1 MTTTSQVFQTLKPV
15 LARNPDLVLMGRSL
29 FLKPVRHMLKG
40 IFIDRSSDKNEFV
53 TIAEVNLILLNQGRW
68 KNARSE
74 RLYGFYVEPGE
85 LSKLKNVPVSDGSI
99 RHHSGIHQNTAE
111 KMRVTWD
118 MRRAIS
124 NHNQNHKKP
133 VQRDD
138 EVRMEVVPWDITKPA
153 SIDFM
158 YEMIEEDVLPNLR
171 KISSFDDFEAFA
183 ASIGQAD
190 EFPYKISTF
199 ERMLIAAAE
208 GHFDKAQELWNS
220 IEQNPVYPA
229 GRLLEILTAQSPTFH
244 SALLAGD
251 RASLATIF
259 HEWEEQSVKSYG
271 IENFWE
277 KTPFP
282 LEL

>member
-15 LARNPDLVLMGRSL
+15 LARNPDLVLMGRFL

-74 RLYGFYVEPGE
+74 RLYGFYVEPRE
-85 LSKLKNVPVSDGSI
+85 LSKLKSFPVIGESVVQHDNN
-99 RHHSGIHQNTAE
+99 HQSSVGR
-111 KMRVTWD
+111 MPVTWD

-124 NHNQNHKKP
+124 DHNQNHERP

-171 KISSFDDFEAFA
+171 KVSSFDDFEAFA

-190 EFPYKISTF
+190 EFPFKISTF

-244 SALLAGD
+244 SALLAGG
-251 RASLATIF
+251 RASLAAIF
-259 HEWEEQSVKSYG
+259 H
-271 IENFWE
+271 
-277 KTPFP
+277 
-282 LEL
+282 

>member
-1 MTTTSQVFQTLKPV
+1 MP
-15 LARNPDLVLMGRSL
+15 
-29 FLKPVRHMLKG
+29 
-40 IFIDRSSDKNEFV
+40 
-53 TIAEVNLILLNQGRW
+53 
-68 KNARSE
+68 
-74 RLYGFYVEPGE
+74 
-85 LSKLKNVPVSDGSI
+85 
-99 RHHSGIHQNTAE
+99 
-111 KMRVTWD
+111 VTWD

-124 NHNQNHKKP
+124 DHNQNHEKP

-171 KISSFDDFEAFA
+171 KVSSFDDFEAFA

-190 EFPYKISTF
+190 EFPFKISTF

-251 RASLATIF
+251 RASLAAIF
-259 HEWEEQSVKSYG
+259 HQWEEQSVKSYG

-277 KTPFP
+277 RTPFP

>member
-15 LARNPDLVLMGRSL
+15 LARNPDLVLMGRFL
-29 FLKPVRHMLKG
+29 FLKPVRHILKG

-53 TIAEVNLILLNQGRW
+53 TIADVNLILLNRGRW
-68 KNARSE
+68 KSSRSE
-74 RLYGFYVEPGE
+74 RLYGFYVEPRE
-85 LSKLKNVPVSDGSI
+85 LSKLKNFPVSGESMHHHDCI
-99 RHHSGIHQNTAE
+99 RQSSTGKIP
-111 KMRVTWD
+111 VTWD

-124 NHNQNHKKP
+124 GHNQNHERP
-133 VQRDD
+133 IQRDD
-138 EVRMEVVPWDITKPA
+138 EVRMEVVSWDITKPA

-158 YEMIEEDVLPNLR
+158 HEMIEEDLLPNLR
-171 KISSFDDFEAFA
+171 KIVSFDDFETFA

-190 EFPYKISTF
+190 EFPYKTSTF

-220 IEQNPVYPA
+220 IEQKPVYPG
-229 GRLLEILTAQSPTFH
+229 GRLLEILIEQSPNFH
-244 SALLAGD
+244 SALLARDG
-251 RASLATIF
+251 AILAKIF

-277 KTPFP
+277 RTPFP